1 MEQSK
6 KNKRQMPLQ
15 EIIERNIVFLFAVF
29 LGGLGIAL
37 VTSANIGTTPI
48 SSPNYVISLHTP
60 LTLGAMTCIF
70 NILLIVL
77 QVFLV
82 GKQYAREHALII
94 FLQVPVTVIF
104 SASIDLAMWSIAQ
117 VVPEDIIYIG
127 KLGLLAAG
135 SITLAIGVTLQVCAD
150 VAMVS
155 GEAFVKA
162 LSMRLHKE
170 FGLIKT
176 CFDSSLVLIAV
187 VLSFVWTGFSSIEG
201 VREGTVVGALSIGP
215 MVRFLLPRL
224 QPRFTRFFTRH
235 RAPTENAAAIAESHE
250 FFPVIT
256 ITRQYGCG
264 GRKLGRNLAQD
275 LGIKF
280 YDNELIAL
288 IAKESGLSPQVVE
301 KSEGRLDS
309 ALLYQM
315 VMQDFSVPL
324 EKSLST
330 NDALFVATS
339 RAVRQVAKTSPC
351 VIVGRGA
358 DKILQDNPRCI
369 RVLLYADYEHKLEL
383 CRTDYGQDKDQATE
397 SMRLQDRARAEY
409 YRQYFGK
416 DLMDPQNYQLCL
428 NVGALGEKRCREIIA
443 TLYKAQA
450 QAQAQA
456 LPQSPAKSQ
465 SPEQLAA
472 VQPASLSSEEPKD
485 SAIDASNSA
494 PAAKD
499 QEESTN
505 VAASSSSADAVSSSE
520 TKL

>member
-1 MEQSK
+1 M
-6 KNKRQMPLQ
+6 
-15 EIIERNIVFLFAVF
+15 VYCA
-29 LGGLGIAL
+29 
-37 VTSANIGTTPI
+37 
-48 SSPNYVISLHTP
+48 
-60 LTLGAMTCIF
+60 
-70 NILLIVL
+70 
-77 QVFLV
+77 
-82 GKQYAREHALII
+82 
-94 FLQVPVTVIF
+94 
-104 SASIDLAMWSIAQ
+104 
-117 VVPEDIIYIG
+117 

-176 CFDSSLVLIAV
+176 FFDSSLVLIAV

-235 RAPTENAAAIAESHE
+235 RAPAEQAAIAESHE

-264 GRKLGRNLAQD
+264 GRKLGKSLAQD

-288 IAKESGLSPQVVE
+288 IAKESGMSPQVVE

-383 CRTDYGQDKDQATE
+383 CRADYGQDKEQATE

-409 YRQYFGK
+409 YLQYFGK

-443 TLYKAQA
+443 SLYK
-450 QAQAQA
+450 AQAQA

-465 SPEQLAA
+465 SPEQLTT
-472 VQPASLSSEEPKD
+472 VQPASQSAEKTTD

-494 PAAKD
+494 PAAKA
-499 QEESTN
+499 QEESSN
-505 VAASSSSADAVSSSE
+505 VAASSASADAVSSTE
-520 TKL
+520 HKL

>member
-1 MEQSK
+1 M
-6 KNKRQMPLQ
+6 LQ
-15 EIIERNIVFLFAVF
+15 L
-29 LGGLGIAL
+29 
-37 VTSANIGTTPI
+37 
-48 SSPNYVISLHTP
+48 
-60 LTLGAMTCIF
+60 
-70 NILLIVL
+70 
-77 QVFLV
+77 FLV
-82 GKQYAREHALII
+82 SKQYARDHALII

-117 VVPEDIIYIG
+117 VVPEDVIYVG

-176 CFDSSLVLIAV
+176 FFDSSLVLIAV

-235 RAPTENAAAIAESHE
+235 RAPAEQAAIAESHE

-264 GRKLGRNLAQD
+264 GRKLGKSLAQD

-288 IAKESGLSPQVVE
+288 IAKESGMSPQVVE

-383 CRTDYGQDKDQATE
+383 CRADYGQDKEQATE

-450 QAQAQA
+450 QA

-465 SPEQLAA
+465 SPEQLTA
-472 VQPASLSSEEPKD
+472 VQPASQAAENPTD

-494 PAAKD
+494 PASKE

-505 VAASSSSADAVSSSE
+505 VAASSASADAVSPTE
-520 TKL
+520 HKL

>member
-1 MEQSK
+1 MEKSK
-6 KNKRQMPLQ
+6 KNKRHMPLQ

-82 GKQYAREHALII
+82 GKQYARDHALII

-117 VVPEDIIYIG
+117 VVPEDVIYVG

-176 CFDSSLVLIAV
+176 FFDSSLVLIAV

-264 GRKLGRNLAQD
+264 GRKLGKSLAQD

-358 DKILQDNPRCI
+358 DKILQDNPRCL
-369 RVLLYADYEHKLEL
+369 RVLLYADYEQKLEL
-383 CRTDYGQDKDQATE
+383 CRTDYGQDKEQATE

-443 TLYKAQA
+443 THYK
-450 QAQAQA
+450 AQAQA

-465 SPEQLAA
+465 PPEQLTA
-472 VQPASLSSEEPKD
+472 VQPTSQAAENPTD

-494 PAAKD
+494 PAVKE

-505 VAASSSSADAVSSSE
+505 VAASSASADAVSSTE
-520 TKL
+520 HKL

>member
-6 KNKRQMPLQ
+6 KNKRHMPLQ

-77 QVFLV
+77 QLLLV
-82 GKQYAREHALII
+82 GKQYVRDHALII

-117 VVPEDIIYIG
+117 VVPEDVIYVG

-176 CFDSSLVLIAV
+176 FFDSSLVLIAV

-235 RAPTENAAAIAESHE
+235 RAPAEQAAIAESDE

-264 GRKLGRNLAQD
+264 GRKLGKSLAQD

-288 IAKESGLSPQVVE
+288 IAKESGMSPQVVE

-383 CRTDYGQDKDQATE
+383 CRADYGQDKEQATE

-428 NVGALGEKRCREIIA
+428 NVCALGEKRCREIIA
-443 TLYKAQA
+443 TLYN
-450 QAQAQA
+450 AQAQA

-465 SPEQLAA
+465 SPEQLTA
-472 VQPASLSSEEPKD
+472 VQPASQAAENPTD

-494 PAAKD
+494 PASKE

-505 VAASSSSADAVSSSE
+505 VAASSASADAVSP
-520 TKL
+520 TQHKL

>member
-1 MEQSK
+1 MEKSK
-6 KNKRQMPLQ
+6 KNKRHMPLQ

-82 GKQYAREHALII
+82 GKQYARDHALII

-117 VVPEDIIYIG
+117 VVPEDVIYVG

-176 CFDSSLVLIAV
+176 FFDSSLVLIAV

-264 GRKLGRNLAQD
+264 GRKLGKSLAQD

-358 DKILQDNPRCI
+358 DKILQDNPRCL
-369 RVLLYADYEHKLEL
+369 RVLLYADYEQKLEL
-383 CRTDYGQDKDQATE
+383 CRTDYGQDKEQATE

-450 QAQAQA
+450 QA

-465 SPEQLAA
+465 SPEQLTA
-472 VQPASLSSEEPKD
+472 VQPTSQAAENPTD

-494 PAAKD
+494 PAVKE

-505 VAASSSSADAVSSSE
+505 VAASSASADAVSSTE
-520 TKL
+520 HKL

>member
-1 MEQSK
+1 MEKSK
-6 KNKRQMPLQ
+6 KNKRHMPLQ
-15 EIIERNIVFLFAVF
+15 EIIERNIVFLLAVF

-82 GKQYAREHALII
+82 GKQYARDHALII

-117 VVPEDIIYIG
+117 VVPEDVIYVG

-176 CFDSSLVLIAV
+176 FFDSSLVLIAV

-235 RAPTENAAAIAESHE
+235 RAPAEQAAIAESHE

-264 GRKLGRNLAQD
+264 GRKLGKSLAQD

-288 IAKESGLSPQVVE
+288 IAKESGMSPQVVE

-358 DKILQDNPRCI
+358 DCI

-383 CRTDYGQDKDQATE
+383 CRADYGQDKEQATE

-450 QAQAQA
+450 QA

-465 SPEQLAA
+465 SPEQLTA
-472 VQPASLSSEEPKD
+472 VQPASQAAENPTD

-494 PAAKD
+494 PASKE

-505 VAASSSSADAVSSSE
+505 VAASSASADAVSPTE
-520 TKL
+520 HKL

>member
-1 MEQSK
+1 MEKSK
-6 KNKRQMPLQ
+6 KNKRHMPLQ

-82 GKQYAREHALII
+82 GKQYARDHALII

-117 VVPEDIIYIG
+117 VVPEDVIYVG

-176 CFDSSLVLIAV
+176 FFDSSLVLIAV

-264 GRKLGRNLAQD
+264 GRKLGKSLAQD

-288 IAKESGLSPQVVE
+288 IAKESGMSPQVVE

-383 CRTDYGQDKDQATE
+383 CRADYGQDKEQATE

-416 DLMDPQNYQLCL
+416 DLIDPQNYQLCL

-450 QAQAQA
+450 QAQA

-465 SPEQLAA
+465 SPEQLTA
-472 VQPASLSSEEPKD
+472 VQPASQAAENPTD

-494 PAAKD
+494 PAVKE

-505 VAASSSSADAVSSSE
+505 VAASSASADAVSSTE
-520 TKL
+520 HKL

>member
-1 MEQSK
+1 MEKSK
-6 KNKRQMPLQ
+6 KNKRHMPLQ

-82 GKQYAREHALII
+82 GKQYARDHALII

-176 CFDSSLVLIAV
+176 FFDSSLVLIAV

-264 GRKLGRNLAQD
+264 GRKLGKSLAQD

-288 IAKESGLSPQVVE
+288 IAKESGMSPQVVE

-383 CRTDYGQDKDQATE
+383 CRADYGQDKEQATE

-450 QAQAQA
+450 QA

-465 SPEQLAA
+465 SPEQLAV
-472 VQPASLSSEEPKD
+472 VQPASQAAEKTTD
-485 SAIDASNSA
+485 STIDASNSA
-494 PAAKD
+494 PASKE

-505 VAASSSSADAVSSSE
+505 VAASSASADAVSPTE
-520 TKL
+520 HKL

>member
-6 KNKRQMPLQ
+6 KNKRHMPLQ

-82 GKQYAREHALII
+82 GKQYARDHALII

-176 CFDSSLVLIAV
+176 FFDSSLVLIAV

-264 GRKLGRNLAQD
+264 GRKLGKSLAQD

-288 IAKESGLSPQVVE
+288 IAKESGMSPQVVE

-358 DKILQDNPRCI
+358 DKILQDNPRCL

-383 CRTDYGQDKDQATE
+383 CRADYGQDKEQATE

-443 TLYKAQA
+443 ALYKA

-465 SPEQLAA
+465 SPEQLAV
-472 VQPASLSSEEPKD
+472 VQPASQAAEKTTD
-485 SAIDASNSA
+485 STIDASNSA
-494 PAAKD
+494 PASKE

-505 VAASSSSADAVSSSE
+505 VAASSASADAVSSTE
-520 TKL
+520 HKL